1 MAAHPTVRETAT
13 GYRVTFTDD
22 VGEPPFLTLD
32 CDFLERATWGLL
44 TSLTVRTNVPTAR
57 RLPDGVVLID
67 RINLLR
73 GRDLK
78 DVAFRTGQL
87 IDGSGR
93 SSQDWLRY
101 LETAAVLINAEMQT
115 PIPAQELVDAPLPKL
130 QRFLIEGLLAQGK
143 ANILYGP
150 GGTGK
155 SVLAARI
162 AAALHY
168 DEDIFG
174 LRVRDHGRTLYLDW
188 EDDSDTMVERLERV
202 CQGMGVARF
211 PFAYKSLHGKGP
223 YERHHADVKEYL
235 KANRDIKLV
244 VFDSTAMAL
253 HGSTNGD
260 TADGVIKLYALV
272 GQLPVTS
279 LLIDHV
285 SSDDIKDTKGGA
297 AKPYGS
303 VFKVNSARNVWEVRP
318 WNPEGGLA
326 GFSLHHRKTNVSKRM
341 RTIQVGVRWDD
352 FEVIFEGE
360 QELPT
365 EEAEA

>member
-1 MAAHPTVRETAT
+1 MASHPTVRETAT

-32 CDFLERATWGLL
+32 CDYLERATWGLL

-67 RINLLR
+67 RINLLK

-101 LETAAVLINAEMQT
+101 LETAAVLINAELQA

-130 QRFLIEGLLAQGK
+130 QRFLIEGLLAQNK

-155 SVLAARI
+155 SVLAVRI

-168 DEDIFG
+168 DEELFG
-174 LRVRDHGRTLYLDW
+174 LRVREHGRTLYLDW
-188 EDDSDTMVERLERV
+188 EDDSDTMIDRLEKV

-244 VFDSTAMAL
+244 IFDSTAMAL

-272 GQLPVTS
+272 GQLPVTA
-279 LLIDHV
+279 LLLDHV
-285 SSDDIKDTKGGA
+285 AGDDIKTAPTAGA

-303 VFKVNSARNVWEVRP
+303 IFKVNSARNVWEVKP
-318 WNPEGGLA
+318 WNADNSGS
-326 GFSLHHRKTNVSKRM
+326 GFDMKHRKTNVSKRH
-341 RTIQVGVRWDD
+341 RDIRVSLRWDD

-365 EEAEA
+365 EAES